1 MIIPR
6 NNLQLNIVGTDDK
19 LTITNWYSSDIYQL
33 NQIHAGSSILLN
45 EDVDQLVSAM
55 SLYDVPSSEGNVIAQ
70 DVMDILQPIFTE
82 VWL

>member
-1 MIIPR
+1 MRLPEAR
-6 NNLQLNIVGTDDK
+6 KEKPKDKGSGLLVNQFEQLNE
-19 LTITNWYSSDIYQL
+19 
-33 NQIHAGSSILLN
+33 IHAGSSILLN